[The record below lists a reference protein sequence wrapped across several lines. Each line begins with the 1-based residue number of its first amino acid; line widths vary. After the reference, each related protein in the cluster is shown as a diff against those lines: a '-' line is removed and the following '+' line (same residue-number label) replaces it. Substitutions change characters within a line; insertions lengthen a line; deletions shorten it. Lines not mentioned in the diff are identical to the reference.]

1 MHHMLC
7 QCVPHVD
14 LLIDMPDG
22 RVMFGF
28 GVAAEPEFPASEV
41 ADPNVLHRALVRPTW
56 MSL

>member
-28 GVAAEPEFPASEV
+28 GVAEPEFPASEV
-41 ADPNVLHRALVRPTW
+41 ADPNVLRRALVRSTRMW
-56 MSL
+56 L

>member
-1 MHHMLC
+1 MLC

-41 ADPNVLHRALVRPTW
+41 ADPNVLRRALVRPTR